1 MRSQTAVGCVPPARR
16 KDLGQSLTEFA
27 LILPILLLLTLVAID
42 FGRVYLGWVNLQN
55 MARIAA
61 NYAANHPTAWVT
73 NDAAAKASYQDQIRA
88 DAKANNC
95 TLPLVSG
102 VPTAPDPTFSPDTN
116 IGSTA
121 EVRLSC
127 TFQIITP
134 VIGSIVGSGGLL
146 TVGASS
152 TFPIKNGQ
160 FASGGGT
167 SSAPVA
173 DFTGTPTTISSGSSV
188 VFADA
193 STGDPTSWLWDF
205 GDGGT
210 SAEQNPIHQY
220 VLVDPLIAVAYTVS
234 LTATNSIGSDTRTRV
249 TYITVNPAPPTVNFT
264 GTPTSGNRPLTVDF
278 TGTSTVAPTSV
289 LWTFGDGQTSA
300 AGLTVSHVYQNAG
313 TYSVTLAVTT
323 ATGNSSVTKSN
334 YITVNVG
341 TCTVPSFINT
351 STTTAPARW
360 GTGPGGAGFTT
371 NVNFQQGNLPWTI
384 RSQSLT
390 GGTVVP
396 CNSNIT
402 VSRN

>member
-1 MRSQTAVGCVPPARR
+1 MRSQTAAAGVPPARR

-152 TFPIKNGQ
+152 TFPIKNGL
-160 FASGGGT
+160 FAMGGGAA
-167 SSAPVA
+167 SA
-173 DFTGTPTTISSGSSV
+173 
-188 VFADA
+188 
-193 STGDPTSWLWDF
+193 
-205 GDGGT
+205 
-210 SAEQNPIHQY
+210 
-220 VLVDPLIAVAYTVS
+220 
-234 LTATNSIGSDTRTRV
+234 R
-249 TYITVNPAPPTVNFT
+249 
-264 GTPTSGNRPLTVDF
+264 
-278 TGTSTVAPTSV
+278 
-289 LWTFGDGQTSA
+289 SA
-300 AGLTVSHVYQNAG
+300 AT
-313 TYSVTLAVTT
+313 
-323 ATGNSSVTKSN
+323 
-334 YITVNVG
+334 
-341 TCTVPSFINT
+341 
-351 STTTAPARW
+351 R
-360 GTGPGGAGFTT
+360 GA
-371 NVNFQQGNLPWTI
+371 
-384 RSQSLT
+384 
-390 GGTVVP
+390 
-396 CNSNIT
+396 
-402 VSRN
+402 